1 MSFEEA
7 MGMIA
12 SVYSTPLP
20 QVFDLGLPTIAVYV
34 SLMGSVIQK
43 TNPMASKPEEPMS
56 PDQIRSML
64 G

>member
-1 MSFEEA
+1 MSFEQA

-12 SVYSTPLP
+12 AVYSTPLP
-20 QVFDLGLPTIAVYV
+20 AVFDMGLSSIATYV
-34 SLMGSVIQK
+34 GFMGSVIQN

-56 PDQIRSML
+56 PDQVRSLL